1 MADESESTFQEG
13 TAFFDLAWE
22 VEAACEA
29 LTAAEL
35 PGMGPLRRRGRL

>member
-22 VEAACEA
+22 VDQRGAASVV
-29 LTAAEL
+29 TAT
-35 PGMGPLRRRGRL
+35 G